1 MMCICDT
8 DGILLSSMNC
18 GHSRLPFIIFVFFFF
33 FFSFYNYLYIL
44 LFFLFSLVCLLDRV
58 LSAPQSTIAGV
69 HSLNSRNK
77 KKTKIMVYYGTHH
90 TSLTVALCTSFF
102 FLLFIIICCRTCRH
116 AHSNKSRKSVASQSQ
131 SVAQA
136 YNIHECTVR
145 FESLGV
151 CVLARICTVESA
163 QHLPG
168 ILAWK

>member
-18 GHSRLPFIIFVFFFF
+18 GHSRLPFIIFVFFSSSFHSTITCIF
-33 FFSFYNYLYIL
+33 YFFSYSRSFAYSIA
-44 LFFLFSLVCLLDRV
+44 FSPLHNRRSPVF
-58 LSAPQSTIAGV
+58 I
-69 HSLNSRNK
+69 HSIQETK